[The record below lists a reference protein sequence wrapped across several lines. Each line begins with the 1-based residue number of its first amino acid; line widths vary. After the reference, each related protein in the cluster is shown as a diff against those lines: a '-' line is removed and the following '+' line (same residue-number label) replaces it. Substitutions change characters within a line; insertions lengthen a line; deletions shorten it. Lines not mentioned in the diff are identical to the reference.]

1 LKTKLKIIDDTSDY
15 NYILKLI
22 KTPLFKDQ
30 DAWDLLESNSY
41 NKIIQELLE
50 SYTARI
56 NTQLKKLELNKP
68 Q

>member
-1 LKTKLKIIDDTSDY
+1 MKTKLKIIDDTSDY